1 MESLDIRNRKLMEKY
16 PVIREWIRN
25 LPVEQLNLCRPVEY
39 ERGDIIFRRGWEI
52 RYVYL
57 VLRGSVIISSSNI
70 NGNEMC
76 VVFVQ
81 EGSTVGEME
90 AMLNIHNLIYSAKAF
105 TACALLEV
113 PLHVFR
119 NWIRSDRIISEKLAM
134 VLAEKLYR
142 ASASTVQYQYMS
154 ADRRLKMLLAQHGQG
169 RISDTREELAE
180 ACGVSVRT
188 INRAVTALKEE
199 GLIMVERGKIVMQQE
214 QLEQLTANILEEV

>member
-90 AMLNIHNLIYSAKAF
+90 AMLNIHLSLI
-105 TACALLEV
+105 
-113 PLHVFR
+113 H
-119 NWIRSDRIISEKLAM
+119 I
-134 VLAEKLYR
+134 
-142 ASASTVQYQYMS
+142 
-154 ADRRLKMLLAQHGQG
+154 
-169 RISDTREELAE
+169 
-180 ACGVSVRT
+180 
-188 INRAVTALKEE
+188 
-199 GLIMVERGKIVMQQE
+199 
-214 QLEQLTANILEEV
+214 